1 VKFLSAG
8 ITALVFGLLMFVPA
22 IVLGAAIDWPA
33 SLDEPASVVMPL
45 IVEQAV
51 AVQIGYVV
59 YLAYSILFLPVVA
72 LLGRVAGDSLL
83 VRVAIVL
90 AGISALARSI
100 GILRW
105 LTVLPELAAN
115 NGSPELFDAINSF
128 GGGIGELL
136 GVSIFGAG
144 AVALIAIALRTALPR
159 WITVTGLI
167 AAAGLLLPWFEVFG
181 LDLGAII
188 SVSVAGLQ
196 FWFIAL
202 GVTLLVKAKGA
213 K

>member
-1 VKFLSAG
+1 MKFSSAG
-8 ITALVFGLLMFVPA
+8 VVALVFGFLMFVPV
-22 IVLGAAIDWPA
+22 IVLGAAINWPA
-33 SLDEPASVVMPL
+33 SLDEPATVLMPL
-45 IVEQAV
+45 IVDQAA
-51 AVQIGYVV
+51 AVQFGYVT
-59 YLAYSILFLPVVA
+59 YLLYSILFLPAIA

-105 LTVLPELAAN
+105 LTVLPELAAKD
-115 NGSPELFDAINSF
+115 GSPELFDAINSF

-167 AAAGLLLPWFEVFG
+167 AAAGLLLPWLEVFG